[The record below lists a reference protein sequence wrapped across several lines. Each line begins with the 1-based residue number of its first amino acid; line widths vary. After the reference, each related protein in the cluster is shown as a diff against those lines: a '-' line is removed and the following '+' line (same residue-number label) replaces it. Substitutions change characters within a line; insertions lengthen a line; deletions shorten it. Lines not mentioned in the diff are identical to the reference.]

1 MVFLRMTIFSVFLL
15 LPIQAFAEDVELEV
29 SEKNCSRITK
39 YVAEQD
45 VTFKPGVDVHG
56 KAVVPADLNGQQ
68 VKIPDTIF
76 INLALPFKD
85 LLNNYNP
92 KLKNAEV
99 YVGLIAYNISSGKML
114 YNGQELSDPAL
125 NAIALECQKRYQ

>member
-1 MVFLRMTIFSVFLL
+1 MNFIRVTIVLILFLV
-15 LPIQAFAEDVELEV
+15 PAQAFAEDVELEV
-29 SEKNCSRITK
+29 SKKNCSRITK
-39 YVAEQD
+39 YVADAD
-45 VTFKPGVDVHG
+45 VDFKPGVDVHG
-56 KAVVPADLNGQQ
+56 KAVVPADLDGQQ
-68 VKIPDTIF
+68 IKIPDTIF

-99 YVGLIAYNISSGKML
+99 YVGLIEYNISSGRML

-125 NAIALECQKRYQ
+125 NAIARECQKRYQ

>member
-1 MVFLRMTIFSVFLL
+1 MTIVSAFFLVAF
-15 LPIQAFAEDVELEV
+15 QAYAEDVELEV
-29 SEKNCSRITK
+29 SKENCSRITK

-45 VTFKPGVDVHG
+45 VNFKPGVDVHG
-56 KAVVPADLNGQQ
+56 KPVVPADLDGTQ

-99 YVGLIAYNISSGKML
+99 YVGLIEYNISSGKML

-125 NAIALECQKRYQ
+125 NAIAQECQKRYQ